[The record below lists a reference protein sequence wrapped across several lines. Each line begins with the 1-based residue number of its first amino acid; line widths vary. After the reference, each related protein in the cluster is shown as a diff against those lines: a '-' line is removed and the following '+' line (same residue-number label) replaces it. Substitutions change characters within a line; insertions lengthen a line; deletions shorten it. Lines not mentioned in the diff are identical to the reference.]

1 MKIITLLLVFVA
13 AQGVLAQTKIESSVD
28 LQNWLPA
35 SLLGFTAGSDS
46 YNAELSQDNAP
57 YFIAAKKYSK
67 GNSIMSI
74 VVFDYRKSSERLQK
88 TTDAWVKDKV
98 SEDDGIYSA
107 SVTIAGCKAQEFVD
121 KSKKTSQLYLYHN
134 NRYLIT
140 ISSASEDVSFLKTVA
155 ENLQPTRLSQ

>member
-1 MKIITLLLVFVA
+1 MKIFACLLVFVA
-13 AQGVLAQTKIESSVD
+13 TQGVLAQTKIDSPVD

-35 SLLGFTAGSDS
+35 SLLGFTAGADS
-46 YNAELSQDNAP
+46 YNAELSENNAP
-57 YFIAAKKYSK
+57 YFMAAKKYTK
-67 GNSIMSI
+67 GNSNISI

-98 SEDDGIYSA
+98 GEDEGIYSA
-107 SVTIAGCKAQEFVD
+107 SAMIAGCKAQEFVD
-121 KSKKTSQLYLYHN
+121 KGKKTSQLYLYHN

-140 ISSASEDVSFLKTVA
+140 LSSPTEDVSFLKSVA